1 MDKLGNIKAMGKK
14 QQQRP
19 IVSWEKVMRMKDLFN
34 KDYYYYREQIF
45 ALSHPKHLSSLSY
58 CIIIIIL

>member
-34 KDYYYYREQIF
+34 KDYYYYYREEIL
-45 ALSHPKHLSSLSY
+45 ALSHPKNLSSLSY
-58 CIIIIIL
+58 CIQ

>member
-19 IVSWEKVMRMKDLFN
+19 IVSWEKVMRLLLLPGGNLGAFTPQKL
-34 KDYYYYREQIF
+34 E
-45 ALSHPKHLSSLSY
+45 
-58 CIIIIIL
+58 